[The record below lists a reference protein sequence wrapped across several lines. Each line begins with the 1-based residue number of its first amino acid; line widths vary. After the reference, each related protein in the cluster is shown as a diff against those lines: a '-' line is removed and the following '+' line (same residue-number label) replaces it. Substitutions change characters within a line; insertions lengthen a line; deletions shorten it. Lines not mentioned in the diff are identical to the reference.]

1 MCRRLFWGE
10 DTRSRG
16 RLFAFGHDAWILQTA
31 LRASVTGPSTG
42 IEGATGRLSIDPD
55 GYIRRDL
62 DWAEIKGGVPRLLS
76 ASGTRTP

>member
-1 MCRRLFWGE
+1 M
-10 DTRSRG
+10 
-16 RLFAFGHDAWILQTA
+16 LQTA